1 MALTYHICDV
11 LKGSHPGWSLFAHQ
25 TSLQSDAD
33 SDSDA
38 FSFNLFVVLDP
49 GSQSW
54 PVLDYGFPSLRFEI
68 FSKTLEIVHCTHT
81 PQEADLTWE
90 ALHRIFQLH
99 QPTWIRTSLIL
110 ATEVLEIK
118 VFMHIS

>member
-38 FSFNLFVVLDP
+38 FSFKLLDVLE
-49 GSQSW
+49 SQSW